1 MQCKLKSKL
10 DPPKPICTTTTYPPL
25 SPRVVA
31 TGERGQPQ
39 GVVGGGELA
48 AVGDHNLQWHRGRWA
63 APLPT
68 TRSAHHHSSSQTA
81 AKPRSDLEGRPLA
94 PASGSLVSSQNGRA
108 GRAAVPFGHFYNPL
122 RCSESSWAVR
132 AGGPS
137 RNPPVCGCPLWPRT
151 AHNGG
156 HGKHEAAA
164 GTTAPPQPTA
174 TPPQRGSGEP
184 ATTHRSAAAEE
195 CALQPPEVEHQ
206 QQQQQ

>member
-39 GVVGGGELA
+39 GVVGGGKLA

-81 AKPRSDLEGRPLA
+81 GETQVRPRRPTTTTGLRQPRLRMAAPGGLRCRLATSTTHCGAPSLPGRC
-94 PASGSLVSSQNGRA
+94 GRA
-108 GRAAVPFGHFYNPL
+108 GRAATLLSVAA
-122 RCSESSWAVR
+122 RC
-132 AGGPS
+132 GPA
-137 RNPPVCGCPLWPRT
+137 PPIMVATASTRRRRGPRRR
-151 AHNGG
+151 HN
-156 HGKHEAAA
+156 
-164 GTTAPPQPTA
+164 PPQP
-174 TPPQRGSGEP
+174 
-184 ATTHRSAAAEE
+184 HLSAAVESRPPHTAV
-195 CALQPPEVEHQ
+195 QPQKSARCSHQ
-206 QQQQQ
+206 R